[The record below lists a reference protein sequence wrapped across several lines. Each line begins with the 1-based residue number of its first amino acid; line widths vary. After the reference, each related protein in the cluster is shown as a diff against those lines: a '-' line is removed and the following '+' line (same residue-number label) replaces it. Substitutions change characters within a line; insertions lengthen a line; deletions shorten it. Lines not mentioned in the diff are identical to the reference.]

1 MIFLPLDR
9 QYVQVESQSEGHSH
23 AMDGFIYSF
32 KKKKKIVGT
41 TAQAIDWRA
50 FTQYIVVY
58 IDMKLSVRFYF
69 YFFENRKLSVLR
81 DKDDAFQV
89 ST

>member
-32 KKKKKIVGT
+32 KKKKKNCGH
-41 TAQAIDWRA
+41 
-50 FTQYIVVY
+50 
-58 IDMKLSVRFYF
+58 
-69 YFFENRKLSVLR
+69 NRTSNRLEGIHTIYSRLY
-81 DKDDAFQV
+81 
-89 ST
+89 

>member
-1 MIFLPLDR
+1 M
-9 QYVQVESQSEGHSH
+9 
-23 AMDGFIYSF
+23 
-32 KKKKKIVGT
+32 GT

-69 YFFENRKLSVLR
+69 YFFLRIELSVLR
-81 DKDDAFQV
+81 GKDDAFQV

>member
-1 MIFLPLDR
+1 MSKLNHNRKGIHTPWM
-9 QYVQVESQSEGHSH
+9 VSSIVK
-23 AMDGFIYSF
+23 

-69 YFFENRKLSVLR
+69 YFFLRIELSVLR
-81 DKDDAFQV
+81 GKDDAFQV